1 MKQLLLFVFFSF
13 AFTLANA
20 QVPLTMNYQAV
31 VRTADGNPVASKS
44 IKVKIS
50 LNFKEN
56 GIETPF
62 YSEVRSVTTNALGL
76 FQVAIASPG
85 YESVT
90 GNILPL
96 ITKDNKPRTIRLE
109 VDLDNSGAFI
119 NMGSQDMATVP
130 YAFQSYTSL
139 SAKYLE
145 GAVQAFAIETTT
157 SKSYNII
164 GDNTITYTHD
174 FMDDE
179 DLADPATGEF
189 TVKESG
195 LYYLSFTGN
204 VTSTAAGLNSAAL
217 GFKTAQYYVA
227 PFTNPMSFIAD
238 DKKRI
243 ITYSRVVKLNAGDKV
258 QVYMRKETGP
268 DPITIEDAVL
278 NGYRIR

>member
-13 AFTLANA
+13 TFTLANG

-44 IKVKIS
+44 IKVKII
-50 LNFKEN
+50 LNTKEN
-56 GIETPF
+56 GVETPF
-62 YSEVRSVTTNALGL
+62 YSEVRAVTTNALGL

-90 GNILPL
+90 GNIVPL
-96 ITKDNKPRTIRLE
+96 ITDNKPKTIRLE

-119 NMGSQDMATVP
+119 NMGSQDVATVP
-130 YAFQSYTSL
+130 YAFQSYTSF
-139 SAKYLE
+139 SAKYLI

-157 SKSYNII
+157 PKAYTFNE
-164 GDNTITYTHD
+164 NVTITFTHD

-204 VTSTAAGLNSAAL
+204 ATSTAAGQNSAAL
-217 GFKTAQYYVA
+217 GFITAQYYVA
-227 PFTNPMSFIAD
+227 PFTNPMSFMAD

-243 ITYSRVVKLNAGDKV
+243 ITYSRVVNLNAGDV
-258 QVYMRKETGP
+258 VRVYMRRETGA
-268 DPITIEDAVL
+268 DPITIEDAVF